1 MCDVEVW
8 TLSEF
13 DRDGKHSPLSALIG
27 GKATSKPSFCF
38 VASFI
43 NCFRIRCTK
52 QHEPSAQAIQVAG
65 TTE

>member
-27 GKATSKPSFCF
+27 GKATNKSSFCF
-38 VASFI
+38 VASFV
-43 NCFRIRCTK
+43 NCFRIR
-52 QHEPSAQAIQVAG
+52 
-65 TTE
+65 